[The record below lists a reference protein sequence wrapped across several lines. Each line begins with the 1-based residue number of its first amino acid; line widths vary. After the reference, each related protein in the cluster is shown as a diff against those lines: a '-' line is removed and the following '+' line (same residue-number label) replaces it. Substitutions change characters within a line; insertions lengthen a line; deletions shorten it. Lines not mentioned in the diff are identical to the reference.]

1 MTLFDTVRVLTLV
14 GLAFTA
20 ASCTRQVSQ
29 AGDPAHAVAQASE
42 SRASG
47 LMKAADSN
55 AEGARRLGAYIGDA
69 FSTEQKSL
77 GSRVQ
82 DPDSPTF

>member
-29 AGDPAHAVAQASE
+29 GSDPAHAVAQASE

-55 AEGARRLGAYIGDA
+55 AEGARLGAYIGDA

>member
-1 MTLFDTVRVLTLV
+1 MTFFDTVRVLTLV

-20 ASCTRQVSQ
+20 ASCTRQVGQ
-29 AGDPAHAVAQASE
+29 APNPAREVAQSSQ

-47 LMKAADSN
+47 LMKAAD
-55 AEGARRLGAYIGDA
+55 ADRTGPGAYIGDA
-69 FSTEQKSL
+69 FATEQKSL
-77 GSRVQ
+77 GARTQ